1 MRMLIGAILHPA
13 ELFALADGTGF
24 LPASCSTEI
33 ALSIGIPMPI
43 DILCRWERDW
53 SQQPVPCAR
62 TYALVHREPAA
73 LDRERRQET
82 FAASRV

>member
-1 MRMLIGAILHPA
+1 MRMLIGAILHPG
-13 ELFALADGTGF
+13 ELFALADGTG
-24 LPASCSTEI
+24 STEI

-53 SQQPVPCAR
+53 SQQPVPWAR
-62 TYALVHREPAA
+62 TYTLVRREPAA